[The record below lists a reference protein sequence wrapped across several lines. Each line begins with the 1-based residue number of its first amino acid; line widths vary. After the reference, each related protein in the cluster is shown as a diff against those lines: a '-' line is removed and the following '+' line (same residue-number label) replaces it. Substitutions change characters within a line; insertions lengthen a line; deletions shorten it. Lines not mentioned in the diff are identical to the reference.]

1 MCKGFKADSTGSL
14 QVQDIE
20 NEEVIL
26 SLHHAEHPIQ
36 SRIRLEGEIHRNHP
50 TMTLQGNGEQEG
62 STVAWGSSATSN
74 LSSADISF
82 KRFADLVR
90 SEIVNALIRRIEV
103 HSKDKE
109 TKKVKVD
116 IYFTAVGLFSI
127 PTEKEIQAAMEE
139 IRQNPQQFK
148 FSA

>member
-1 MCKGFKADSTGSL
+1 MREGFKTAGTGSL

-36 SRIRLEGEIHRNHP
+36 SSIRLEGEIHRNHP

-82 KRFADLVR
+82 KRFVDLVR
-90 SEIVNALIRRIEV
+90 SEIVNALITGPSFSRTTARANPFFRFYRIPAF
-103 HSKDKE
+103 S
-109 TKKVKVD
+109 
-116 IYFTAVGLFSI
+116 TALLLGMWVFVAFGRGLGSV
-127 PTEKEIQAAMEE
+127 EKG
-139 IRQNPQQFK
+139 
-148 FSA
+148 

>member
-1 MCKGFKADSTGSL
+1 MRKGIGATGTRSL

-62 STVAWGSSATSN
+62 STVAWGSSTTST

-90 SEIVNALIRRIEV
+90 LGIVNALITGPSFSRTTARASPFFRFYRIPAL
-103 HSKDKE
+103 S
-109 TKKVKVD
+109 
-116 IYFTAVGLFSI
+116 TALIMVV
-127 PTEKEIQAAMEE
+127 
-139 IRQNPQQFK
+139 RV
-148 FSA
+148 FSAFGRGLGSVEKG

>member
-1 MCKGFKADSTGSL
+1 MRKGIGATGTRSL

-36 SRIRLEGEIHRNHP
+36 SSIRLEGEIHRNHP

-62 STVAWGSSATSN
+62 STVAWGSSAASN

-82 KRFADLVR
+82 KRFVDLVR
-90 SEIVNALIRRIEV
+90 SGIVNALITGPSFSRTTARANPFFRFYRIPAL
-103 HSKDKE
+103 S
-109 TKKVKVD
+109 
-116 IYFTAVGLFSI
+116 TALIMVV
-127 PTEKEIQAAMEE
+127 
-139 IRQNPQQFK
+139 RV
-148 FSA
+148 FSAFGRGLGSVEKG